1 MINTAEIITVFTATY
16 NRSNLL
22 QRLFVSLKEQTNKNF
37 EWVIVD
43 DGSTDETFTIIE
55 KIQKEANFR
64 VIYKKQENQGKHIA
78 INTGVALANGQYF
91 FIVDSDDRLPKDAIA
106 IVFKKLLFIKENS
119 NVAGIVGLKCYF
131 NKKTV
136 GFHPLKEDKI
146 CDFFDYRYTYK
157 VQGDRAEVLK
167 TSIFKKYPFPK
178 FGNEK
183 FVPESIVWN
192 RIAKDYKMLFFNENI
207 YECEY
212 LEDGLSAQSVRLRRQ
227 NPKGIINLYAE
238 LGKIKKIG
246 SKGRIKAYINFW
258 RFFFCDLTN
267 GKSHLKRIK
276 NQYFAFL
283 CIPFG
288 FALYV
293 KDGLTL

>member
-106 IVFKKLLFIKENS
+106 IVFKKLRFIKENS